1 VHDVQAI
8 AGKVAGLVALIGF
21 VPYLIS
27 IVRRQT
33 RPSRATWWIWSLV
46 GSGLCAS
53 YFASGARDSIWVPL
67 SYVIGPVVTA
77 VASIKYGEGGWS
89 RLDKICLAA
98 AASSFVVWFASG
110 SALVALLMNL
120 GVDVA
125 GAIPTIRKSYV
136 DPASEDRVSW
146 SLFFVANVLNLAA
159 LRSFSFS
166 EAAYPLY
173 LFLVTVTVVALLAR
187 KPLPRSVQPPA
198 L

>member
-1 VHDVQAI
+1 MEDFHAI
-8 AGKVAGLVALIGF
+8 AGKVAGVVALIGF

-27 IVRRQT
+27 IFRRQT

-46 GSGLCAS
+46 GAGLCAT
-53 YFASGARDSIWVPL
+53 YFASGARESIWVPL

-77 VASIKYGEGGWS
+77 VASIKYGEGGWA
-89 RLDKICLAA
+89 RLDKVCFAA
-98 AASSFVVWFASG
+98 AASSFVVWFVSG
-110 SALVALLMNL
+110 SALVALMMNL

-146 SLFFVANVLNLAA
+146 SLFFIANVLNLAA
-159 LRSFSFS
+159 LRSFSFR

-187 KPLPRSVQPPA
+187 KPRPRLVTEKG
-198 L
+198 